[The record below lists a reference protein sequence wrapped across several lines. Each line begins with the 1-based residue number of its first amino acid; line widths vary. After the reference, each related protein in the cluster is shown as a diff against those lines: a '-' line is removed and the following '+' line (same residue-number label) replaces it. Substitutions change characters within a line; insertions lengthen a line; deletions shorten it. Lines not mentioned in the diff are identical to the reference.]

1 MSSRARLVGL
11 TERMGIVPMTS
22 AAAELPRSLW
32 AATACPVPAY
42 ATARSDTVADVVVI
56 GGGYTGLS
64 TALHLA
70 QKGRKVVVLEAAEPG
85 WGASGRN
92 GGQIIAGM
100 KATVGELA
108 ALFGEDTATR
118 MVANMGLSADLVFA
132 LVEKYGMDCHA
143 VRSGWLQAA
152 HGPKP
157 FRDLIV
163 PRYEQW
169 RGLGVEAEL
178 LDASATAAAVGVASS
193 PYHAAWRDPRG
204 GTLQPLSYARELA
217 RAAMSEGAEVITR
230 TSATSLRRH
239 SDVWEIEAGGMR
251 LRAGQ
256 VVLATN
262 AYATAHA
269 DSLWPGLGRAVIPVT
284 SFQMATHPL
293 DEKFDHL
300 LPAGLGV
307 TDSRRLLLYFRRDH
321 QRRLVMG
328 GRSPVEDNPSFADA
342 APLQRAIQGLFPEL
356 GLPQPQFVWSG
367 KVAITKDRLPHI
379 HRPAEG
385 LHVFLGCNG
394 RGVGLCT
401 MMGKM
406 LADLATGA
414 PPAEVPF
421 PTTVPDSFVLHGLRK
436 LGVYALSQYYR
447 LLDKL
452 ESSGHKA

>member
-1 MSSRARLVGL
+1 MSGPSR
-11 TERMGIVPMTS
+11 
-22 AAAELPRSLW
+22 ELPQSLW
-32 AATACPVPAY
+32 AATACSSPSYSTPA
-42 ATARSDTVADVVVI
+42 AQMQADVAVI

-70 QKGRKVVVLEAAEPG
+70 KKGRKVVVIEAAEPG

-92 GGQIIAGM
+92 GGQVIAGM
-100 KATVGELA
+100 KATIGDLA
-108 ALFGEDTATR
+108 PLFGEETATR
-118 MVANMGLSADLVFA
+118 MVVNMGGSADLVFS
-132 LVEKYGMDCHA
+132 LIDSYGMDCHV

-152 HGPKP
+152 HGPAP
-157 FRDLIV
+157 YRDLIV

-169 RGLGVEAEL
+169 RGLGVAAQL
-178 LDASATAAAVGVASS
+178 LNAGETAKALGIDTA

-217 RAAMSEGAEVITR
+217 RAALSEGVEIIVR
-230 TSATSLRRH
+230 SPVTSLRRIG
-239 SDVWEIEAGGMR
+239 SSWEVLAKDIT
-251 LRAGQ
+251 LRADQ

-262 AYATAHA
+262 AYTGLGTA
-269 DSLWPGLGRAVIPVT
+269 DLWPGLARAVIPVT

-293 DEKFDHL
+293 GAAFDHI
-300 LPAGLGV
+300 LPAGMGV

-321 QRRLVMG
+321 QRRIVMG

-356 GLPQPQFVWSG
+356 GLPKPQFVWSG

-379 HRPAEG
+379 HKPADG
-385 LHVFLGCNG
+385 LHVFMGCNG

-406 LADLATGA
+406 LADLADGVPA
-414 PPAEVPF
+414 AEVPF
-421 PTTVPDSFVLHGLRK
+421 PITVPDAFALHGLRK

-452 ESSGHKA
+452 EASGHKA